1 MPVALLPPAT
11 PEGETVITETRGAVT
26 VRSAVADD
34 PFDDA
39 LIVADTFADTAVVVI
54 VKVALVAPS
63 ATVTLA
69 GTDAE
74 ALLLVSVITTPPAG
88 AV

>member
-26 VRSAVADD
+26 VRSAFAEVPLDEAV
-34 PFDDA
+34 
-39 LIVADTFADTAVVVI
+39 IVADAFAETATVVI
-54 VKVALVAPS
+54 VNVALVAPS

-69 GTDAE
+69 GSDAA
-74 ALLLVSVITTPPAG
+74 ALLDARLTTTPPAG
-88 AV
+88 AA